1 MLYLIIGAVFL
12 IIFFVSSGKTRTT
25 RPVNPAPSK
34 IEKKESIILKSSNTP
49 EHSGSNKKM
58 SEIPV
63 AKIPTEIP
71 SVKNSI
77 PEEIGITKV
86 NVSNTVKADISEI
99 VSTPDEKV
107 KFEITPLTETHS
119 ERLSLARSILESS
132 SNPASKRED
141 PSIIDVSE
149 YSEKIEQDQS
159 HPDEDRVPV
168 WPHKYIYSANAIDGA
183 SNRQM
188 AFYHKFKSNFLN
200 DIYLDLEG
208 NTNYAFVLYF
218 DLIDDFKQHNQID
231 ILERQLISLGKIC
244 NETKPYSI
252 AFLKNKRDALSP
264 IPERNFSITEAVPNY
279 SESYRDYDLSGLGS
293 KYKARLKL
301 RSDKVEILNNLIDTS
316 NKFNSIE
323 YCELALVKMFLTV
336 LRKLEN
342 GYVKEGKNI
351 KEHIDAIAA
360 IELTE
365 HYKYTPGSYGYES
378 AFKRFGNSVN
388 QTIYKMCENQ
398 LRDHFDVGRKTDLNW
413 YIHSE
418 NALKEFTSRFQLRL
432 EKLLKNEIN
441 KLEPT
446 NLETEIEL
454 NEYNKARWKGKL
466 EALEA
471 DFSDEKVADYLS
483 EIVKLE
489 VENKFNPSLENIF
502 YQASK
507 FIAKYNKVESLKLY
521 IRYLYYDLQSTSVDN
536 KQLTKTIQKS
546 LFKTK
551 DQLRDFEFIVSDLIH
566 KKDLNAALEAVSGLY
581 TVKRKKIQLDV
592 SAIKEVH
599 EKHSDTVEL
608 LNEYL
613 QDEYDD
619 GDNLI
624 KTDELNNEEV
634 SIEIK
639 SKTQDEV
646 QPQTNSLSGL
656 NAIQSQLLDLFFKN
670 SLVLN
675 VQELETF
682 AKSKGVFKN
691 QLVESINEV
700 CFEKLDDV
708 LIEEEE
714 TKYTIS
720 ENYFKTIY
728 SK

>member
-1 MLYLIIGAVFL
+1 MLYLIIGAVLLL
-12 IIFFVSSGKTRTT
+12 IIFVSTGKTRTS
-25 RPVNPAPSK
+25 RPVTPAPSK
-34 IEKKESIILKSSNTP
+34 IEKKESINIKSSSNSGN
-49 EHSGSNKKM
+49 SGSNNKM
-58 SEIPV
+58 SDTPV
-63 AKIPTEIP
+63 SNIVAEYPLDKNKISEDI
-71 SVKNSI
+71 SI
-77 PEEIGITKV
+77 SKV
-86 NVSNTVKADISEI
+86 DVSNTVKVDVNEKFVAP
-99 VSTPDEKV
+99 VEKV
-107 KFEITPLTETHS
+107 KPEITPLTETHT
-119 ERLSLARSILESS
+119 ERLSLARSILQSS
-132 SNPASKRED
+132 STPETKKDD
-141 PSIIDVSE
+141 PSIIVVSD
-149 YSEKIEQDQS
+149 YSEKIMLDQS
-159 HPDEDRVPV
+159 IADEDRVPI

-183 SNRQM
+183 SISQM

-218 DLIDDFKQHNQID
+218 DLIDGFKHHNQID
-231 ILERQLISLGKIC
+231 LLERQLISLGKIC

-252 AFLKNKRDALSP
+252 AFLKNKRDAFSP
-264 IPERNFSITEAVPNY
+264 VPERNFSITETVPDY

-293 KYKARLKL
+293 KYKTKLKL
-301 RSDKVEILNNLIDTS
+301 RSDKVQILNNLIDTS

-323 YCELALVKMFLTV
+323 YCELSLVKMFLAV

-342 GYVKEGKNI
+342 GFVKEGKSI

-378 AFKRFGNSVN
+378 AFKRFDNSVN

-418 NALKEFTSRFQLRL
+418 NALKEFTSRFQVQLD
-432 EKLLKNEIN
+432 KLLKNEIN

-446 NLETEIEL
+446 NLETEIQL

-466 EALEA
+466 ETLES
-471 DFSDEKVADYLS
+471 DFSEDKVADYLH

-489 VENKFNPSLENIF
+489 EENKFNPSLENIF

-507 FIAKYNKVESLKLY
+507 FIAKHNKIESLKLY
-521 IRYLYYDLQSTSVDN
+521 IRYLYYDLQSTNVDN

-551 DQLRDFEFIVSDLIH
+551 EQLRDFEIIVGELVH
-566 KKDLNAALEAVSGLY
+566 KKDLNTALEAVSELY

-639 SKTQDEV
+639 AKTQNEV
-646 QPQTNSLSGL
+646 QPQTNSASGL

-675 VQELETF
+675 VQELDAF

-691 QLVESINEV
+691 QLVESINEI

-714 TKYTIS
+714 TKYTIN
-720 ENYFKTIY
+720 ENYFKTVY